1 MIKQYISSILFN
13 INTWT
18 LVTQKA
24 WPDLPSPECTGPW
37 GEIYT
42 RHNPGAVLVTLASET
57 VRSAREIIQN
67 DTLQGLNRCNL
78 RPPK

>member
-1 MIKQYISSILFN
+1 MHDLTINLSNTLQHQHQK
-13 INTWT
+13 NTWT

-24 WPDLPSPECTGPW
+24 WPDLPSPGCTGPW

-67 DTLQGLNRCNL
+67 DTRKG
-78 RPPK
+78 